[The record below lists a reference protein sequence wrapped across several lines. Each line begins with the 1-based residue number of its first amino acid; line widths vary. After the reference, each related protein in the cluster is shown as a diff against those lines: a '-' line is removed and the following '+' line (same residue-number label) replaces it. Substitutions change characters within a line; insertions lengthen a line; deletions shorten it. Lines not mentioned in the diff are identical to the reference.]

1 MLLTIVA
8 LLLLAPDVVPAPR
21 VEAPT
26 AITNLTIIPEPGS
39 RIEGGVILIRDG
51 RITAVGPADS
61 VRIPD
66 DAYALDG
73 GGLVAYA
80 GFIDGFTR
88 SGVNAPRITAADER
102 RVGDE
107 FEPMGEGPRA
117 AIEAANRNGIFAR
130 RRVEDVLDFSA
141 RTYDDHRRAGFTTA
155 LLAPPQAVLGGRAAV
170 VQLGSAPLRRSVLRT
185 DAIHTAS
192 FAPPGRHNERER
204 GRWPS
209 TTFGVIAHWR
219 QVMLDAQWRR
229 ELLTYAEKHPGA
241 AIEIPLD
248 ADLDALHSVLT
259 AATPLAWEADDQDEI
274 LRALSLSGEF
284 GIKPVLVGVREAY
297 HCIPQLRAAAA
308 PCIVKL
314 RFPGKPA
321 EFKADFSS
329 HFPADADDASVF
341 GRNWGK
347 RPFQPAGAYAAAKAL
362 RDAELRNV
370 LALEEAGLP
379 WALTSDGQ
387 KPDEFL
393 KSLRELI
400 EAGVSEDVALRALT
414 VSAARILGAEQQLGS
429 ISPGKRANLTLLTRP
444 LADKA
449 GRVRWVFVDGRL
461 FEFDTPP
468 RDRARRNRDAI
479 DKPAGADA
487 GKADTDAE
495 TPDAEDAAM
504 AADAPAAATKPAP
517 ATTTASATT
526 TAPATR
532 PAQPGDDIRLHIPDW
547 TIETEADRDPGFRT
561 GGSVLLKRAYVIT
574 MEGEDLPAADIL
586 ITNGKISRVGVD
598 IAAPDGVRVIDLNG
612 HAVMPGV
619 VDPHS
624 HIALDS
630 VNEWSQ
636 SVTCEVRC
644 ADVVRSFDANIF
656 RAVAGGCTT
665 IHAMHGSANTI
676 GGQNV
681 LLKLRHGKTAAE
693 MILHDAPRTVKF
705 ATGENVTRP
714 GRPQR
719 VPQDCHCE
727 PPIRRFPAT
736 RMGVETTMRRALE
749 AGRQYGLARAGRAA
763 ALQRGETLPPLR
775 RDLRLE
781 ALADIVA
788 GRIEINCHCY
798 RADEILRLLAV
809 AEDFGVRIANLH
821 HCLEAYRIMPEVLRH
836 GSGTCTFSDW
846 WAYKVEAF
854 EAVPHNAGMLLRAGI
869 NSTIK
874 SDSADLMRHM
884 PLEAAKCMKYSGLT
898 ADEALR
904 MITINAARQFGL
916 EDRLGSIAVGK
927 DADLAVYNGHPLDTF
942 SRCVLT
948 LIDGEVY
955 FRHRDFDIAKPAAGL
970 PIRRFEPEPAVTAAA
985 KSGDIAAAAG
995 LRPDLTSARSIPIS
1009 PTGAYFITNAH
1020 LHPVSGPPIASG
1032 SLLIRD
1038 GRIVAVG
1045 ERVERPADAVL
1056 VDAAGRH
1063 VYPGLINAA
1072 CVVGL
1077 HEIDMVD
1084 VGVDEA
1090 ECGTYHPDLVAAS
1103 AFHPHSAMVRV
1114 TRADGVLT
1122 VHVVPQ
1128 GPLVAGQ
1135 SSLMDL
1141 EGWTADEML
1150 RESSVGLVVRIPS
1163 LPGDPLL
1170 ERDRRREFEGES
1182 DDEEKPREAEI
1193 RAEQSELRRFFR
1205 DARHYAVAIR
1215 SGRTPS
1221 ATDPR
1226 FDALVPY
1233 ALGERPVLIEANG
1246 YQQILEALLFAE
1258 QAQLRPVILGGRD
1271 AWKCAE
1277 LLARREVPV
1286 IYNAVFSLPA
1296 GVPGVPRASE
1306 AWDSSYRA
1314 MAVMHAAGVRFC
1326 LSNRDA
1332 ALAKQL
1338 PTDAGFAVAHGL
1350 PAEAALR
1357 AMTLSAAEI
1366 LGVQDR
1372 LGSLEPGKDA
1382 NIVIA
1387 TDHPAQAVSRVDA
1400 VFIRGKPV
1408 DLQTAHTINAERF
1421 AVRPSADLPPERT
1434 DLRGRESQSRKP
1446 AAAPRR

>member
-1 MLLTIVA
+1 MLLSLVA
-8 LLLLAPDVVPAPR
+8 LLLLAPDIVPAPR

-26 AITNLTIIPEPGS
+26 AITNLTIIPEPGA

-51 RITAVGPADS
+51 RITAVGPADAVS
-61 VRIPD
+61 VPD
-66 DAYALDG
+66 DAYAIDG
-73 GGLVAYA
+73 TGLVAYA
-80 GFIDGFTR
+80 GFIDGFSRT
-88 SGVNAPRITAADER
+88 GVSAPRLTASEER
-102 RVGDE
+102 RVGDD

-130 RRVEDVLDFSA
+130 RRVEDVLDLTVSTF
-141 RTYDDHRRAGFTTA
+141 DDHRRAGFTAA
-155 LLAPPQAVLGGRAAV
+155 LLAPPQAVLGGRAAI
-170 VQLGSAPLRRSVLRT
+170 VQLGSNPLRRSVLRT
-185 DAIHTAS
+185 DALHTAS
-192 FAPPGRHNERER
+192 FAPPGRHSERER
-204 GRWPS
+204 GRWPA
-209 TTFGVIAHWR
+209 TTFGVMAHWR

-229 ELLTYAEKHPGA
+229 ELLAFAEKHPGA
-241 AIEIPLD
+241 AIEIPQD
-248 ADLDALHSVLT
+248 ADLDALRGVL
-259 AATPLAWEADDQDEI
+259 AATTALAWEADDQDEI

-284 GIKPVLVGVREAY
+284 GIRPVLVGVREAY
-297 HCIPQLRAAAA
+297 HCIPQLRAAGA

-314 RFPGKPA
+314 RFPSKPA
-321 EFKADFSS
+321 EFKSDFSS
-329 HFPADADDASVF
+329 HFPADADDASAF

-347 RPFQPAGAYAAAKAL
+347 RHFQPAGAYAAAKAL
-362 RDAELRNV
+362 RDAELRNA

-387 KPDEFL
+387 KPDQFL

-400 EAGVSEDVALRALT
+400 EAGVSEDMALRALT
-414 VSAARILGAEQQLGS
+414 LSPARILGVQDQLGS
-429 ISPGKRANLTLLTRP
+429 ISPGKRANLTLFTRS
-444 LADKA
+444 LADKT
-449 GRVRWVFVDGRL
+449 GRVRWVFVDGRM

-468 RDRARRNRDAI
+468 RDRSRRGRDAAEQPTAPDA
-479 DKPAGADA
+479 DKP
-487 GKADTDAE
+487 DAE
-495 TPDAEDAAM
+495 TAEAEAPV
-504 AADAPAAATKPAP
+504 AEGSKAEEEADAAATRPAP
-517 ATTTASATT
+517 TTSTAS
-526 TAPATR
+526 ATR
-532 PAQPGDDIRLHIPDW
+532 PAQPGDDVRLHVPDW
-547 TIETEADRDPGFRT
+547 PIETEADRDPGFRT

-586 ITNGKISRVGVD
+586 VTDGKIARVGVD
-598 IAAPDGVRVIDLNG
+598 LTAAEGVRVIDLSG
-612 HAVMPGV
+612 YAVMPGV

-644 ADVVRSFDANIF
+644 ADVVRSFDANVF

-681 LLKLRHGKTAAE
+681 LLKLRHGRTAAE
-693 MILHDAPRTVKF
+693 MILHDVPRTVKF

-749 AGRQYGLARAGRAA
+749 AGRQYGLARADRAA
-763 ALQRGETLPPLR
+763 ALQRGDTLPPLR

-809 AEDFGVRIANLH
+809 AEDFGVRVSNLH

-836 GSGTCTFSDW
+836 GAGTCTFSDW

-955 FRHRDFDIAKPAAGL
+955 FRHRDFDAAKPAPGL
-970 PIRRFEPEPAVTAAA
+970 PIRRFEPEPAVAAAA
-985 KSGDIAAAAG
+985 KSGNIAAAAG
-995 LRPDLTSARSIPIS
+995 LRPDLASLRHIADSAS
-1009 PTGAYFITNAH
+1009 GAYFITNAH
-1020 LHPVSGPPIASG
+1020 LHPVSGPAIPSG

-1045 ERVERPADAVL
+1045 REVDRPADAVV

-1072 CVVGL
+1072 CIVGL

-1150 RESSVGLVVRIPS
+1150 RSASIGLVVRIPS
-1163 LPGDPLL
+1163 LPEEPLL

-1182 DDEEKPREAEI
+1182 EDEEKPREAET
-1193 RAEQSELRRFFR
+1193 RAAQAELRRFFR
-1205 DARHYAVAIR
+1205 DARHYAFAVR
-1215 SGRTPS
+1215 SGRTP
-1221 ATDPR
+1221 AVTDQR

-1233 ALGERPVLIEANG
+1233 ALGERPVLFEANG
-1246 YQQILEALLFAE
+1246 YRQILEALLFAE

-1271 AWKCAE
+1271 AWKCTD
-1277 LLARREVPV
+1277 LLARRDVPV
-1286 IYNAVFSLPA
+1286 IYNAVFSLPS

-1326 LSNRDA
+1326 LANRDA

-1366 LGVQDR
+1366 LGVEDR
-1372 LGSLEPGKDA
+1372 LGSLDPGKDA

-1400 VFIRGKPV
+1400 IFIRGKPV

-1421 AVRPSADLPPERT
+1421 AARPSAELPPERS
-1434 DLRGRESQSRKP
+1434 DLRGRKSQSRNP
-1446 AAAPRR
+1446 AAAPGR